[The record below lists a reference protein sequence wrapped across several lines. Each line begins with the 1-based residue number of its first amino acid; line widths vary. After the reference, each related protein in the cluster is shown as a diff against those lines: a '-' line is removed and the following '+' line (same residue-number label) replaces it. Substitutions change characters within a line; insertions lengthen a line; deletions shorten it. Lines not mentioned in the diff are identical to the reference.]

1 VALRRGWA
9 GAAIGLVLL
18 VGCWWLVAATAFRTS
33 GAVPTPAAVVGQFL
47 TDGFDFYW
55 SNAAI
60 TLRGAAL
67 GFLWG
72 NALALAI
79 AVVVLLVPAVEGVAT
94 QLAVISYCVPLT
106 AIGPIILV
114 VFGGRTPTVFLA
126 ALSVFFT
133 TLIGALLG
141 LRAADRASLDA
152 VTAFGGSRWHRLVK
166 VQLIAALPATLN
178 ALKIAVPAA
187 MLGAIVGEYLGGV
200 DSGLGVVLT
209 VAQQQYEVARTWA
222 LALLTGLLAFLGYGL
237 VALAARLVT
246 PWAGAATGPS
256 TPSAR
261 GLRVEG
267 NGPVA
272 FLRAVWRLVLPLVV
286 SAVVVL
292 ALWIAF
298 LEVFDISRMV
308 GKPPTAV
315 WAYLVTD
322 DDAPANRAAVL
333 GALLVTL
340 RDAAI
345 GFTAGL
351 IGAVA
356 AAVVFVL
363 VRSLERTLMPVA
375 MLLRSVPLIAM
386 TPIIALVFGRG
397 LAGVAV
403 IGAIVVFF
411 PVLVNVVFGMRS
423 ASSSAI
429 DLVQAYGGGRVTAL
443 RKVALPSALPA
454 LFASARIAVPGALI
468 GALIAEWLITGD
480 GMGGAILRS
489 VGGFRYDELW
499 ASVVVLTATSIVCYT
514 AVGVLEAAVLTRFF
528 PQAGD

>member
-1 VALRRGWA
+1 MTAWRGWA

-18 VGCWWLVAATAFRTS
+18 VGCWWLVAVTAFRAS
-33 GAVPTPAAVVGQFL
+33 GAVPTPAAVVGQFV
-47 TDGFDFYW
+47 TDGFGFYW
-55 SNAAI
+55 SNATI
-60 TLRGAAL
+60 TLSGAAL

-79 AVVVLLVPAVEGVAT
+79 AVFVLLVPAVEGVAT
-94 QLAVISYCVPLT
+94 QLAVISYCIPLT

-152 VTAFGGSRWHRLVK
+152 VAAFGGNRWQRLVK

-237 VALAARLVT
+237 VALVARLVT

-256 TPSAR
+256 TPGAR

-272 FLRAVWRLVLPLVV
+272 VLRAAGRLVLPLVV

-292 ALWIAF
+292 VLWIAF

-322 DDAPANRAAVL
+322 DDAQANRAAVL

-397 LAGVAV
+397 LVGVAV

-468 GALIAEWLITGD
+468 GALIAEWLITGE
-480 GMGGAILRS
+480 GMGGAILRA

-499 ASVVVLTATSIVCYT
+499 ASVVVLTGTSILCYT
-514 AVGVLEAAVLTRFF
+514 AVGVLEAAVLTRFY

>member
-1 VALRRGWA
+1 VTLRRSWA
-9 GAAIGLVLL
+9 GAAIGLALL
-18 VGCWWLVAATAFRTS
+18 VGCWWLVAATAFRAS
-33 GAVPTPAAVVGQFL
+33 GAVPTPGAVVSQFVA
-47 TDGFDFYW
+47 DGFGFYW

-79 AVVVLLVPAVEGVAT
+79 AVVVLLVPVIEGVAT
-94 QLAVISYCVPLT
+94 QLAVISYCIPLT
-106 AIGPIILV
+106 AIGPIVLV

-152 VTAFGGSRWHRLVK
+152 VTAFGGTRRHRLVK

-237 VALAARLVT
+237 VALSARLVT
-246 PWAGAATGPS
+246 PWADTGPS
-256 TPSAR
+256 TTSAR

-267 NGPVA
+267 TGPAA
-272 FLRAVWRLVLPLVV
+272 FLRAVVRLVLPLVV
-286 SAVVVL
+286 SAAVVL
-292 ALWIAF
+292 VLWVAF
-298 LEVFDISRMV
+298 LAVFDISPMV

-333 GALLVTL
+333 GGLLVTL
-340 RDAAI
+340 RDAGI

-351 IGAVA
+351 VGAVA
-356 AAVVFVL
+356 VAVVFVL

-397 LAGVAV
+397 LGGVAV
-403 IGAIVVFF
+403 VGAIVVFF

-423 ASSSAI
+423 ASTSAV

-454 LFASARIAVPGALI
+454 LFASARIAVPGSLI

-480 GMGGAILRS
+480 GMGGAILRA

-499 ASVVVLTATSIVCYT
+499 ASVVVLTGTSILCYT
-514 AVGVLEAAVLTRFF
+514 AVGMAEAAVLTRFF
-528 PQAGD
+528 PQADRD